1 MVRYGGTVIRLVRYG
16 GNMVW
21 YGGAVCW
28 YNKLVQRYGL
38 VVRLS
43 VDTANFPAIQDS
55 YDSIMYDS
63 V

>member
-1 MVRYGGTVIRLVRYG
+1 MVRRHGTVVRYGGD
-16 GNMVW
+16 MVW

-28 YNKLVQRYGL
+28 YNKLVQRYSL